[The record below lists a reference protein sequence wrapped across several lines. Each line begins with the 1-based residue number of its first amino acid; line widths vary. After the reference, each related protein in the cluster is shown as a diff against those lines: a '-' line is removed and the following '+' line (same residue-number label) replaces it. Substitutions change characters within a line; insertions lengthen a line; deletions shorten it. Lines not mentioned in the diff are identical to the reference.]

1 MQSALI
7 LVVALSVVVNGD
19 VTGQSPR
26 NGACLCFTGNSVN
39 IRSSG
44 KKPKISVIDILII
57 IISIEIKLVAL
68 LLTNSLHV
76 YQELH

>member
-7 LVVALSVVVNGD
+7 IVVALSVVVNGD

-44 KKPKISVIDILII
+44 KKPKINVIDILII
-57 IISIEIKLVAL
+57 ISIEINLVAL

-76 YQELH
+76 FQEQH